1 MFQLQN
7 KGKEKEKKLVE
18 SKKPA
23 DVQKSDDDLLTILA
37 NKKEKLRDKLTSL
50 LIRLVIST

>member
-7 KGKEKEKKLVE
+7 KGKEKEKKFVE
-18 SKKPA
+18 SKKPT

-37 NKKEKLRDKLTSL
+37 NKKEKLRDKLTFL

>member
-7 KGKEKEKKLVE
+7 KGKEKEKKFVE

-23 DVQKSDDDLLTILA
+23 DVQKSDDGLLTILA
-37 NKKEKLRDKLTSL
+37 NKKEKLRDKLTFL

>member
-7 KGKEKEKKLVE
+7 RGKEKEKKFVE

-23 DVQKSDDDLLTILA
+23 DMQKSDEDLLTILA
-37 NKKEKLRDKLTSL
+37 NKKEKLRDKLTFL
-50 LIRLVIST
+50 LKRLVIST

>member
-7 KGKEKEKKLVE
+7 KCKEKEKFVE

-37 NKKEKLRDKLTSL
+37 NKKEKLRDKLTFL